1 MPELPDLEAYRSAI
15 EARAVGRPLT
25 RFETRGG
32 FLLRTVAP
40 DRAAFEGRT
49 LERVARVGKRL
60 VFAFSGEH
68 LLALHLMRA
77 GRLRWGRA
85 DAPLPARGGLGALRF
100 PSGTL
105 FISEAGRKRR
115 ASVHLFDS
123 LAALSHLDAGGVE
136 PLEVSE
142 EAFGVRLRE
151 RNQTL
156 KRALTHPAVVA
167 GVGNA
172 YSDEILHAARLSPFK
187 RTRDLSEDE
196 LGRLH
201 RAMQDVLRT
210 WRDALV
216 EAAGAGF
223 PAATAFREGMAVHGR
238 YKEPCP
244 VCGSPVQRVAFS
256 DTELNYCATCQTGG
270 RVLLDRSLSNLLR
283 GDFPRDLDAWE
294 ERIGGSSS

>member
-15 EARAVGRPLT
+15 EARAVGQPLV

-32 FLLRTVAP
+32 FLLRTVTP
-40 DRAAFEGRT
+40 DRAAFEGRV

-60 VFAFSGEH
+60 VFVFEGEH

-77 GRLRWGRA
+77 GRLAWRA
-85 DAPLPARGGLGALRF
+85 PEAPLSARGALGALRF
-100 PSGTL
+100 APGAL
-105 FISEAGRKRR
+105 IVSEAGKKRR
-115 ASVHLFDS
+115 AAVHLFD
-123 LAALSHLDAGGVE
+123 AREALSMLDAGGIE
-136 PLEVSE
+136 PLEVTA
-142 EAFGVRLRE
+142 EAFAERLRE

-187 RTRDLSEDE
+187 RTRDAADEE

-201 RAMQDVLRT
+201 RAMQEVLRA

-216 EAAGAGF
+216 EEAGSAF
-223 PAATAFREGMAVHGR
+223 PKATAFREGMRVHGR
-238 YKEPCP
+238 YKLPCP
-244 VCGSPVQRVAFS
+244 VCGDPVQRVSFADS
-256 DTELNYCATCQTGG
+256 DLNYCATCQTGG
-270 RVLLDRSLSNLLR
+270 RVLLDRSLSRLLKE
-283 GDFPRDLDAWE
+283 DFPRDLDAWE
-294 ERIGGSSS
+294 ERIGG